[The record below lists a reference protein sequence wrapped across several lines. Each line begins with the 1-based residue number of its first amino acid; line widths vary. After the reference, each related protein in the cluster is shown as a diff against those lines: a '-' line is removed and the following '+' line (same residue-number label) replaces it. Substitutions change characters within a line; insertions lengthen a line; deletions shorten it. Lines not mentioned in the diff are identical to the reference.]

1 MILLWRTIVPEPAR
15 ASRYTCGIVDLRP
28 LLTIA
33 ALDVAAAMS
42 PGPAFLLVSR
52 TAAGSTRRSALL
64 TAGGTASASVIWA
77 GAALL
82 GLQVILAKAA
92 GLYHLLQ
99 FMGGL
104 YLCFVGL
111 SIWRGA
117 SMPLPAMMP
126 AQVVEGS
133 SYSRALLLG
142 LSNPKIIV
150 FFGTIFTTA
159 FDPSA
164 PAAFKWAAL
173 LVVTII
179 ETTWYTSVATLFG
192 ISPIQRAYRKMKKAL
207 ERTFGGLMF
216 LFGGRLTWAS
226 VQTP

>member
-1 MILLWRTIVPEPAR
+1 VNST
-15 ASRYTCGIVDLRP
+15 RYTGQMVDLRP
-28 LLTIA
+28 LATIA
-33 ALDVAAAMS
+33 ALNLAAAAS

-64 TAGGTASASVIWA
+64 TAAGTASASVIWA
-77 GAALL
+77 SAALL

-92 GLYHLLQ
+92 GVYHMLQ
-99 FMGGL
+99 FVGGF

-117 SMPLPAMMP
+117 SVPLPIGLP
-126 AQVVEGS
+126 SETWERNS
-133 SYSRALLLG
+133 FRRALLLG
-142 LSNPKIIV
+142 LSNPKVIV

-164 PAAFKWAAL
+164 PAVFKWAAL
-173 LVVTII
+173 SVVLVI

-192 ISPIQRAYRKMKKAL
+192 ISPIQRSYRKMKKAL
-207 ERTFGGLMF
+207 ERTFGGLML

-226 VQTP
+226 VQPR

>member
-1 MILLWRTIVPEPAR
+1 MI
-15 ASRYTCGIVDLRP
+15 DLRP
-28 LLTIA
+28 LATIA
-33 ALDVAAAMS
+33 ALDLAAAMT

-64 TAGGTASASVIWA
+64 TAAGTASSAAIWA

-82 GLQVILAKAA
+82 GLQVILMKAA
-92 GLYHLLQ
+92 NIYHLLQ
-99 FMGGL
+99 FIGGL
-104 YLCFVGL
+104 YLCFIGI

-117 SMPLPAMMP
+117 SRPLPAVT
-126 AQVVEGS
+126 ASKVTERNAYG
-133 SYSRALLLG
+133 RALMLG

-173 LVVTII
+173 LVVLLI
-179 ETTWYTSVATLFG
+179 ESSWYTSLATLFG
-192 ISPIQRAYRKMKKAL
+192 ISPIQRAYRKIKKGL

-226 VQTP
+226 VRG

>member
-1 MILLWRTIVPEPAR
+1 VALLWDTIVPDGVG
-15 ASRYTCGIVDLRP
+15 YTNAMLDLRP
-28 LLTIA
+28 LATIA
-33 ALDVAAAMS
+33 ALNLAAAMS

-64 TAGGTASASVIWA
+64 TAGGTANASVIWA

-82 GLQVILAKAA
+82 GLQVILTKAA
-92 GLYHLLQ
+92 GIYHMLQ
-99 FMGGL
+99 FAGGL
-104 YLCFVGL
+104 YLCFVGV

-117 SMPLPAMMP
+117 SVPLPVFTP
-126 AQVVEGS
+126 AVLERS
-133 SYSRALLLG
+133 SYRRALLLG
-142 LSNPKIIV
+142 LSNPKVIV

-164 PAAFKWAAL
+164 PVAFKWAAL
-173 LVVTII
+173 LVVMLI
-179 ETTWYTSVATLFG
+179 ETTWYTCLATLFG
-192 ISPIQRAYRKMKKAL
+192 IAPIQRAYRKLKKAL

-226 VQTP
+226 VQPR

>member
-1 MILLWRTIVPEPAR
+1 ML
-15 ASRYTCGIVDLRP
+15 DLRP
-28 LLTIA
+28 LATIA
-33 ALDVAAAMS
+33 ALDLVAAMS

-52 TAAGSTRRSALL
+52 SAAGSTRRSALL
-64 TAGGTASASVIWA
+64 TAAGTASSAVIWA

-82 GLQVILAKAA
+82 GLQVILMKAA
-92 GLYHLLQ
+92 GIYHVLQ
-99 FMGGL
+99 FAGGL
-104 YLCFVGL
+104 YLCFIGL

-117 SMPLPAMMP
+117 SAPLP
-126 AQVVEGS
+126 VVIPSGAVERN
-133 SYSRALLLG
+133 SYRRALLLG

-173 LVVTII
+173 LVVLVI

-226 VQTP
+226 VQAR

>member
-1 MILLWRTIVPEPAR
+1 M
-15 ASRYTCGIVDLRP
+15 VDLRP

-77 GAALL
+77 AAALL
-82 GLQVILAKAA
+82 GVQMILTRAA
-92 GLYHLLQ
+92 GIYHVLQ
-99 FMGGL
+99 FLGGL
-104 YLCFVGL
+104 YLCYIGI

-117 SMPLPAMMP
+117 SVPLPAVIP
-126 AQVVEGS
+126 AEVAARR
-133 SYSRALLLG
+133 SYGRALLLG

-164 PAAFKWAAL
+164 PAAFKLAAL

-179 ETTWYTSVATLFG
+179 ETTWYTSLATLFG
-192 ISPIQRAYRKMKKAL
+192 ISPIQRSYRKMKKAL
-207 ERTFGGLMF
+207 ERTFGSLMF
-216 LFGGRLTWAS
+216 LFGGRLTWSS
-226 VQTP
+226 VQPH

>member
-1 MILLWRTIVPEPAR
+1 
-15 ASRYTCGIVDLRP
+15 
-28 LLTIA
+28 
-33 ALDVAAAMS
+33 MS

-77 GAALL
+77 AAALL
-82 GLQVILAKAA
+82 GVQVILTKAA
-92 GLYHLLQ
+92 GIYHVLQ
-99 FMGGL
+99 FLGGL
-104 YLCFVGL
+104 YLCYIGI

-117 SMPLPAMMP
+117 SVPLPAVIP
-126 AQVVEGS
+126 SEVAERR
-133 SYSRALLLG
+133 SYGRALLLG

-164 PAAFKWAAL
+164 PATFKWAAL

-179 ETTWYTSVATLFG
+179 ETTWYTSLATLFG
-192 ISPIQRAYRKMKKAL
+192 ISPIQRSYRKMKKAL
-207 ERTFGGLMF
+207 ERTFGSLMF
-216 LFGGRLTWAS
+216 LFGGRLTWSS
-226 VQTP
+226 VQPH

>member
-1 MILLWRTIVPEPAR
+1 MA
-15 ASRYTCGIVDLRP
+15 
-28 LLTIA
+28 TIA
-33 ALDVAAAMS
+33 ALNLAAAMS

-52 TAAGSTRRSALL
+52 TAAASTRRSALL
-64 TAGGTASASVIWA
+64 TATGTASASVIWA
-77 GAALL
+77 ASALL
-82 GLQVILAKAA
+82 GVQMILAKAA
-92 GLYHLLQ
+92 NIYHVLQ
-99 FMGGL
+99 FVGGL
-104 YLCFVGL
+104 YLCYIGL

-117 SMPLPAMMP
+117 NAPLPLLLP
-126 AQVVEGS
+126 ADGVERNC
-133 SYSRALLLG
+133 YRRALLLG

-173 LVVTII
+173 LVVTVI
-179 ETTWYTSVATLFG
+179 ETTWYTSLATLFG
-192 ISPIQRAYRKMKKAL
+192 ISPIQRGYRKIKKAL

-226 VQTP
+226 VQPH

>member
-1 MILLWRTIVPEPAR
+1 ML
-15 ASRYTCGIVDLRP
+15 DLRP
-28 LLTIA
+28 LATIA
-33 ALDVAAAMS
+33 ALNLAAAMS

-64 TAGGTASASVIWA
+64 TATGTASASVIWA
-77 GAALL
+77 AAALL
-82 GLQVILAKAA
+82 GLQVILIKAA
-92 GLYHLLQ
+92 GIYHLLQ
-99 FMGGL
+99 FIGGL
-104 YLCFVGL
+104 YLCFIGL

-117 SMPLPAMMP
+117 GVPLPPVMP
-126 AQVVEGS
+126 VGVQRN
-133 SYSRALLLG
+133 SYRRALLLG
-142 LSNPKIIV
+142 LSNPKVIV

-173 LVVTII
+173 LVVLLI

-192 ISPIQRAYRKMKKAL
+192 ISPIQRAYCKMKKAL

-216 LFGGRLTWAS
+216 VFGGRLTWAS
-226 VQTP
+226 VQPH

>member
-1 MILLWRTIVPEPAR
+1 ML
-15 ASRYTCGIVDLRP
+15 DLRP
-28 LLTIA
+28 LATIA
-33 ALDVAAAMS
+33 ALNLAAAMS

-64 TAGGTASASVIWA
+64 TAVGTSSASVIWA
-77 GAALL
+77 AAALL
-82 GLQVILAKAA
+82 GVQVILMKAA
-92 GLYHLLQ
+92 NVYHVLQ
-99 FMGGL
+99 FAGGL
-104 YLCFVGL
+104 YLCFIGL

-117 SMPLPAMMP
+117 GVPLPEMAP
-126 AQVVEGS
+126 AGPQRGS
-133 SYSRALLLG
+133 YRRALLLG

-164 PAAFKWAAL
+164 PPAFKWAAL
-173 LVVTII
+173 LVVLVI
-179 ETTWYTSVATLFG
+179 ETSWYLSVATLFG

-216 LFGGRLTWAS
+216 VFGGRLTWAS
-226 VQTP
+226 VQTR